1 MRRYG
6 ARLSELGRRFEMD
19 WWLEDEQMYAD
30 SLHTDGTPKFD
41 GHWTVVLPLQLGMA
55 EPARARCSLE
65 RIEREWVNRWGLV
78 HTREREELVW
88 TLPTGLLA
96 LTAFRYD
103 KPDLGIRL
111 LQSIAETASYG
122 TLGAFKELIPIGLCF
137 VQLWS
142 AGLYAQGIIEGLLGL
157 NPLAH
162 QHQLSI
168 KPCLPAGWPRARL
181 SAVAVGAHTLTVEIW
196 RDGLDIQH
204 VNGPE
209 PLELRYRMPAGVA
222 VLEHTLPYGMPP
234 ELITND
240 EGHWLQITLAPGQ
253 RIIARASAERLLV
266 HVPDRREEPISVN

>member
-1 MRRYG
+1 
-6 ARLSELGRRFEMD
+6 
-19 WWLEDEQMYAD
+19 MYAD
-30 SLHTDGTPKFD
+30 SLHTDGTPQFD

-55 EPARARCSLE
+55 EPARAHRSLE
-65 RIEREWVNRWGLV
+65 RIEREWVNRWGLM

-96 LTAFRYD
+96 LTAFRYN
-103 KPDLGIRL
+103 KPDLGLRL
-111 LQSIAETASYG
+111 LQNIAETASYG

-162 QHQLSI
+162 LHQLSI
-168 KPCLPAGWPRARL
+168 TPCLPAGWPRARL

-196 RDGLDIQH
+196 PDGLDIQH
-204 VNGPE
+204 ISGTE
-209 PLELRYRMPAGVA
+209 PLDLRYRIPAGIA
-222 VLEHTLPYGMPP
+222 ALDHTILYGTPP
-234 ELITND
+234 KLITTD
-240 EGHWLQITLAPGQ
+240 EGRWLQIMLAPGQ

-266 HVPDRREEPISVN
+266 QSPDRREDPTSNGAETPSGVAEKVTR